1 VTICYYLVNLTTG
14 ALDGESVS
22 CYGLALDAFAVSI
35 CTGISLPNVTGRHVF
50 RVSFHFGFFQFG
62 MPLIG
67 VFLAAGFRDFIVD
80 FDHWIA
86 FILLAAI
93 GGEMLYES
101 FENQGEETCKD
112 RTKGLTLILL
122 SVATSI
128 DALAVGSAYAF
139 LEKPVIET
147 AIMTGVITASLSA
160 IGVTGGQRIGQKLGR
175 AMEAAGGTVLIAI
188 GAKIL
193 LEHLF

>member
-1 VTICYYLVNLTTG
+1 M
-14 ALDGESVS
+14 DGESVS

>member
-1 VTICYYLVNLTTG
+1 
-14 ALDGESVS
+14 
-22 CYGLALDAFAVSI
+22 
-35 CTGISLPNVTGRHVF
+35 
-50 RVSFHFGFFQFG
+50 
-62 MPLIG
+62 
-67 VFLAAGFRDFIVD
+67 
-80 FDHWIA
+80 
-86 FILLAAI
+86 
-93 GGEMLYES
+93 
-101 FENQGEETCKD
+101 NQGEETCKD

-139 LEKPVIET
+139 LEKPVRET